1 MAGPRISIASA
12 AMAAVLACVLPAR
25 ADTLVNPPLFGTNPG
40 LPVIQLPS
48 GLDGTG
54 RIPNC
59 NVQGVC
65 NPGGYGSSGRS
76 GVRDFYRDL
85 RPDMRGQ
92 SRFRSTGDYLMPD
105 SGYRQP
111 DAYIDLD
118 LAEPA
123 YRSPSVVSPRAID
136 GNPAISGQ
144 FDRKSHVGWC
154 LNRYRSYRASDNTF
168 QPYEGARR
176 ACDSPF
182 D

>member
-1 MAGPRISIASA
+1 MRTALAGVAIAA
-12 AMAAVLACVLPAR
+12 AMAAPVG
-25 ADTLVNPPLFGTNPG
+25 ADQLLNPPLFGTNPG

-54 RIPNC
+54 RIPDC

-65 NPGGYGSSGRS
+65 NPAGYGSSGRS
-76 GVRDFYRDL
+76 GVRDYYRDL

-92 SRFRSTGDYLMPD
+92 SRFRSTDDYRLPD

-118 LAEPA
+118 LAQPR
-123 YRSPSVVSPRAID
+123 YRSPAVVSPRSID

-144 FDRKSHVGWC
+144 LDLKSHVGWC
-154 LNRYRSYRASDNTF
+154 QDRYRSYRASDNTF
-168 QPYEGARR
+168 QPYQGARR
-176 ACDSPF
+176 SCDSPF